1 MTEVYTPFQWILFFY
16 IYSVCGWVFESSY
29 VSLLKKKWTNRGF
42 LRGPFLPIYGSGA
55 VMMLFVSQPF
65 QDNLILTFV
74 AGMVGATLL
83 ELVTGMVLEAL
94 FKVKYWDYS
103 NQKYNYKG
111 YICLSS
117 SLVWGFFTVAMNRWL
132 HPLVLDIFAF
142 IPDVLEYIGVAVVT
156 ILFVVDTI
164 TSVREAFDLRNAL
177 IQIENMRKE
186 AELLRKRVDVVM
198 AVVDEDWHEFVEK
211 HPQAE
216 RFGEMYR
223 SLELRFEKL
232 KNELTEKMPFQEEQK
247 KELEELKLRF
257 TGLKEKVIGF
267 RGESHIKLNKRLQHN
282 PTMSS
287 VKYARSL
294 EMLRTRIKAEA
305 EKKEKERNEKKQMQ
319 Q

>member
-65 QDNLILTFV
+65 RDNLILTFV

-117 SLVWGFFTVAMNRWL
+117 SLVWGFFTVAMNLWL
-132 HPLVLDIFAF
+132 HPLVLDVLAF
-142 IPDVLEYIGVAVVT
+142 IPDVVEYIGGAIVT
-156 ILFVVDTI
+156 VLFVADTI
-164 TSVREAFDLRNAL
+164 TSVREAFDLRDAL
-177 IQIENMRKE
+177 IQLENMRKE
-186 AELLRKRVDVVM
+186 AELLRRRMDVVM
-198 AVVDEDWHEFVEK
+198 AVADEDWREFVEK

-223 SLELRFEKL
+223 GLELRFEKL
-232 KNELTEKMPFQEEQK
+232 KNELSEKIQIQEEQK
-247 KELEELKLRF
+247 KELEELRLRF
-257 TGLKEKVIGF
+257 TGLKEKVTGF
-267 RGESHIKLNKRLQHN
+267 RGESHVKLKKRMQHN

-287 VKYARSL
+287 VKYAHSL
-294 EMLRTRIKAEA
+294 EMLRLRLRDEA
-305 EKKEKERNEKKQMQ
+305 EKKEAERRKKQEQ